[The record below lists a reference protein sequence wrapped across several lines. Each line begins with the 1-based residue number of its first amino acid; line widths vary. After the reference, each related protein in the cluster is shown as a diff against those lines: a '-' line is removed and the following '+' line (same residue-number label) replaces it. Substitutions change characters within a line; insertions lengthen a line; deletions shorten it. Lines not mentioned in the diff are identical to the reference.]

1 MAHLEGLDVYLLDEN
16 AFLNLLEGHKVDCLG
31 SLGT

>member
-1 MAHLEGLDVYLLDEN
+1 MTHLEGLDVYLLNEN
-16 AFLNLLEGHKVDCLG
+16 AFLNLLEGHKLDRLG